1 MHDEILTQIRD
12 RVLIITINR
21 PAAKNAI
28 DGAVA
33 EGLVAALT
41 KLDTNDDLFVGV
53 LCGAGGAFSSGMDLK
68 AFSGSG
74 IPAGL
79 DDVFRHGS
87 KKPLIAA
94 VEGFALAGGLELAL
108 TCDLIVAAHGAKFG
122 IPETRVG
129 LFAAGGGLFRLGRRL
144 PYGVAMQMA
153 LTAAPIT
160 AEEAHHHGLVAQLA
174 EPGATVDAAIKL
186 AEAVARNAPLAVA
199 ASKEL
204 LRQTSGLTEEES
216 WELQKPHMRTV
227 FRSND
232 AKEGPRAFAEK
243 RAPAWSGT

>member
-1 MHDEILTQIRD
+1 MQEEVLTEVRD
-12 RVLIITINR
+12 HVLIITINR

-33 EGLVAALT
+33 EGLVAALAQ
-41 KLDTNDDLFVGV
+41 LDANDDLFVGV
-53 LCGAGGAFSSGMDLK
+53 LCGAGGAFCSGMDLK

-79 DDVFRHGS
+79 DQVFREGS

-108 TCDLIVAAHGAKFG
+108 TCDLIVAARGAKFG
-122 IPETRVG
+122 IPEARVG

-153 LTAAPIT
+153 ITAAPIT
-160 AEEAHHHGLVAQLA
+160 ADEAHHHGLVAQLT
-174 EPGATVDAAIKL
+174 EPGATVEAAIGL

-204 LRQTSGLTEEES
+204 IRQTSGLTEDES

-243 RAPAWSGT
+243 RAPAWSGS

>member
-1 MHDEILTQIRD
+1 MPDEVLTEVRD
-12 RVLIITINR
+12 HVLLITINR

-28 DGAVA
+28 DGPTA
-33 EGLVAALT
+33 EGLVAAMAQ
-41 KLDTNDDLFVGV
+41 LDSDDDLFVGV
-53 LCGAGGAFSSGMDLK
+53 LCGAAGTFSSGMDLK

-74 IPAGL
+74 VPAGL
-79 DDVFRHGS
+79 DQVFRHGS

-108 TCDLIVAAHGAKFG
+108 TCDLIVAARGAKFG
-122 IPETRVG
+122 IPEARVG

-160 AEEAHHHGLVAQLA
+160 ADEAHDHGLVAQLTD
-174 EPGATVDAAIKL
+174 PGTTVEAAIEL

-199 ASKEL
+199 ASKEI
-204 LRQTSGLTEEES
+204 LRQTSGLTEDES
-216 WELQKPHMRTV
+216 WELQKPYMRTV

-243 RAPAWSGT
+243 RAPAWSGS